1 MRVVISGSDIRSE
14 ADFHRKISEAMDFP
28 SYYGKNLDAL
38 WDILSTDIER
48 PITLVWE
55 NAALSKESMGD
66 SFYKIV
72 DLLNR
77 VAAQDIEW
85 GLDERFELIVD

>member
-1 MRVVISGSDIRSE
+1 MRVVISGSDIHSE

-28 SYYGKNLDAL
+28 SYYGKNLDSL

-66 SFYKIV
+66 GFYKIV

-77 VAAQDIEW
+77 VATQDIEW